1 MQDIF
6 FAPKETYTQALSPV
20 KTYAEQL
27 AFYIQ
32 HKKGW
37 SLEQAS
43 AKAAQIIKANFKDR
57 HVKCFERQENGDR
70 IVKDTTLLTYIRDN
84 LKDENILTPTFTSY
98 MSTKQRKSILSEF
111 IFVSVAK
118 RSLAKKEAHKAK
130 AQGNLLL
137 ADNKNNEQ
145 NNLKTYNNSMSGAF
159 AQESCILHNPSNHST
174 LTSLT
179 RTMTSM
185 SNASNE
191 RVIAGNRYYPRGIDV
206 LNNIVYICSVT
217 DTKAIQK
224 TIEHFNLYY
233 PSVEDTVEVLKHS
246 SDLYFIDK
254 RYYDNKIIP
263 LLKTLSKE
271 HLASICY
278 SGDFYHLRKFNSDFV
293 RKVLTLM
300 SHKVVVTQEDPTCI
314 DKIFALDE
322 NLVNFVHHIFFKELK
337 GRGKE
342 YNKMTGTGI
351 PESIYAT
358 CLSTIEQLNVFKLF
372 FNTFFMTK
380 VMPVNSFRLK
390 HMVRR
395 TVVLSDTDSTCFTL
409 DEWIKWYKNG
419 EFWIDD
425 ETIAVGGAISF
436 ITTQVIVNL
445 LRILSR
451 NLNVDESLI
460 DKMGMKN
467 EFLWLAHAPAEVS
480 KHYYAYT
487 VLQEGTVLTVPEIE
501 IKGAHL
507 KNSAVPKFV
516 IEDGKS
522 LMTEILE
529 KVSSNQK
536 LNFRSI
542 VKRVVGIEQTIHDSV
557 FKGESTYLKR
567 SKINVAESYA
577 EGPEKSPYARHTFWN
592 TVFGPKYGEFADP
605 PYDVIKIPTIV
616 QSKTAL
622 KKWVDE
628 IEDEALRTRL
638 STWLVANNKA
648 NLPTIYLNDT
658 YVSGSGIPKEILSIV
673 DIERIILD
681 VTIQHRVIMETL
693 GVVLYKNK
701 LIGQQFNHL
710 N

>member
-1 MQDIF
+1 
-6 FAPKETYTQALSPV
+6 
-20 KTYAEQL
+20 
-27 AFYIQ
+27 
-32 HKKGW
+32 
-37 SLEQAS
+37 
-43 AKAAQIIKANFKDR
+43 
-57 HVKCFERQENGDR
+57 
-70 IVKDTTLLTYIRDN
+70 
-84 LKDENILTPTFTSY
+84 
-98 MSTKQRKSILSEF
+98 
-111 IFVSVAK
+111 
-118 RSLAKKEAHKAK
+118 
-130 AQGNLLL
+130 
-137 ADNKNNEQ
+137 
-145 NNLKTYNNSMSGAF
+145 
-159 AQESCILHNPSNHST
+159 
-174 LTSLT
+174 
-179 RTMTSM
+179 
-185 SNASNE
+185 
-191 RVIAGNRYYPRGIDV
+191 
-206 LNNIVYICSVT
+206 
-217 DTKAIQK
+217 
-224 TIEHFNLYY
+224 
-233 PSVEDTVEVLKHS
+233 
-246 SDLYFIDK
+246 
-254 RYYDNKIIP
+254 
-263 LLKTLSKE
+263 
-271 HLASICY
+271 
-278 SGDFYHLRKFNSDFV
+278 
-293 RKVLTLM
+293 
-300 SHKVVVTQEDPTCI
+300 
-314 DKIFALDE
+314 
-322 NLVNFVHHIFFKELK
+322 
-337 GRGKE
+337 
-342 YNKMTGTGI
+342 
-351 PESIYAT
+351 
-358 CLSTIEQLNVFKLF
+358 
-372 FNTFFMTK
+372 
-380 VMPVNSFRLK
+380 
-390 HMVRR
+390 
-395 TVVLSDTDSTCFTL
+395 
-409 DEWIKWYKNG
+409 
-419 EFWIDD
+419 
-425 ETIAVGGAISF
+425 
-436 ITTQVIVNL
+436 
-445 LRILSR
+445 
-451 NLNVDESLI
+451 
-460 DKMGMKN
+460 MGMKN

-522 LMTEILE
+522 LMAEILE